1 VPSESDIVYARIR
14 TTGIRKDSLEID
26 GQVLG
31 CACMMLS
38 CECFIMNRSR
48 CSVDS
53 ALMNLPQCDVAL
65 YYRDSV
71 SSTVP
76 SASVLCV
83 CVCVLFPRH

>member
-1 VPSESDIVYARIR
+1 
-14 TTGIRKDSLEID
+14 
-26 GQVLG
+26 
-31 CACMMLS
+31 
-38 CECFIMNRSR
+38 MNRSR

-83 CVCVLFPRH
+83 CVCYSRATSILPFNFTIPIRYFNFSMWAANGTSGASG